1 MSKMPQHTAP
11 PQQAKGAI
19 GVFDSGY
26 GGLTVLGHLM
36 QALPE
41 QDFIYLGDNA
51 RAPYGPH
58 SFEVIYRYTKEAVS
72 FLFDQGCPLVI
83 LACNTA
89 SARALRT
96 LQQRDLPHSSDPTR
110 RILGVIRPVVEYLG
124 TQAADTHVGL
134 VGTRATV
141 SSNSYGLEVA
151 KYAPNIH
158 LTQLETPMWVPLV
171 EQGEVEDNPGV
182 RFFLQRDLQHLLQLD
197 PQITLLQLACTH
209 YPLLLPRIRELLP
222 PGIEAIEQGPIVAR
236 SLVDYL
242 QRHPEMKARLQR
254 EGRHTYYTTEEP
266 TRFAEMASL
275 FLGTTLHP
283 STILHA
289 SLPTLP

>member
-1 MSKMPQHTAP
+1 MLEEVGRKDLPKRHA
-11 PQQAKGAI
+11 GAI

-26 GGLTVLGHLM
+26 GGLTVLQHLM
-36 QALPE
+36 RALPE
-41 QDFIYLGDNA
+41 HDFIYLGDNA

-72 FLFDQGCPLVI
+72 FLFEVGCPLVI

-96 LQQRDLPHSSDPTR
+96 LQQRDLPISDDPTR

-124 TQAADTHVGL
+124 RQQVATHVGL

-141 SSNSYGLEVA
+141 SSNSYGLEVE
-151 KYAPNIH
+151 KYAPEIK

-171 EQGEVEDNPGV
+171 EQGEVEDNEGV
-182 RFFLQRDLQHLLQLD
+182 RFFLQRDLQRLLGLD
-197 PQITLLQLACTH
+197 PEITLVQLACTH

-222 PGIEAIEQGPIVAR
+222 TGVEAIEQGPIVAA

-242 QRHPEMKARLQR
+242 QRHPEMAQRLNQSYKR
-254 EGRHTYYTTEEP
+254 SYYTTEEP
-266 TRFAEMASL
+266 SRFADMASH
-275 FLGTTLHP
+275 FLGQPLDPAIVSHVT
-283 STILHA
+283 
-289 SLPTLP
+289 LPTL